1 MLLILIW
8 ILVTLSIVSIIVL
21 LSKKYGFEL
30 ISVILASLVV
40 ISNILANK
48 IVLFGSFIVSA
59 GVIAYS
65 ITFMLTNILAELYGK
80 KVAKRAVFFGFCAN
94 IILVLTIYIAI
105 LWKPAPFALETSEM
119 FAKVLGLTPRIVLAS
134 LIAYLISHYFDIY
147 FYLFWKKV
155 TKDKF
160 LWLRNNFSTILS
172 QLIDSIFFISIAFY
186 GIAPL
191 IPLITGQFIIK
202 VIISILSTPFIY
214 LIIRKN

>member
-1 MLLILIW
+1 
-8 ILVTLSIVSIIVL
+8 
-21 LSKKYGFEL
+21 
-30 ISVILASLVV
+30 
-40 ISNILANK
+40 
-48 IVLFGSFIVSA
+48 
-59 GVIAYS
+59 
-65 ITFMLTNILAELYGK
+65 
-80 KVAKRAVFFGFCAN
+80 
-94 IILVLTIYIAI
+94 
-105 LWKPAPFALETSEM
+105 M